1 MYNKYSLIGGKDYV
15 AGPYA
20 VTFPAGE
27 TKVSFNV
34 DIVGD
39 RILESNETF
48 QLSINFT
55 TLPNG
60 VTVND
65 PSEVTVTIVD
75 DDGMI

>member
-1 MYNKYSLIGGKDYV
+1 LIGGKDYV

-34 DIVGD
+34 DIAGD
-39 RILESNETF
+39 RILEINETF
-48 QLSINFT
+48 QLIINSI

-60 VTVND
+60 VTVSD
-65 PSEVTVTIVD
+65 PSVVTVTIVD
-75 DDGMI
+75 NDGMMSTLS